1 MEPTNWGTVIKSAIA
16 RFGQNRIGDKPRVVI
31 NLTPDHANTTWVN
44 PVLKD
49 FVRAFLYEALLT
61 SDPDAAIEV
70 SLCKQVEADNLD
82 RIAGIEPTEWLLLR
96 VSGRGLRVCEPM
108 IEELLAEID
117 YRREKW
123 LGVDGSNVCFGIFS
137 ATDMPTQKLAF
148 RLYVAPRVLACDLL
162 LPVPQDLP
170 VSTQIRHRETQEQ
183 AIT

>member
-1 MEPTNWGTVIKSAIA
+1 MEPTNWSTVIESAIA
-16 RFGQNRIGDKPRVVI
+16 KFGQNRIGDKPQVVI
-31 NLTPDHANTTWVN
+31 NLMSDHARMTWIN
-44 PVLKD
+44 PTLKD
-49 FVRAFLYEALLT
+49 FVRAFLYEALIT

-162 LPVPQDLP
+162 LPIPQDSAISALM
-170 VSTQIRHRETQEQ
+170 RHGECQGQ